1 VVVGPEDRKNL
12 ENGIGATAGRG
23 IIVEYG
29 SAA

>member
-12 ENGIGATAGRG
+12 ENEIGATAGRC
-23 IIVEYG
+23 IMAEFG